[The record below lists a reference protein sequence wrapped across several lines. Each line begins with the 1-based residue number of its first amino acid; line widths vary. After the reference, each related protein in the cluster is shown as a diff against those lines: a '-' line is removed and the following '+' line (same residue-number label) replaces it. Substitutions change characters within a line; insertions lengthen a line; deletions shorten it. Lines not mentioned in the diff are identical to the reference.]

1 MRNANYRLT
10 LTDMIMSLLAKQ
22 HSISFFSEK
31 WLSRH
36 IENKID
42 PYFIKSEYTDNSEK
56 ENETVSG
63 SGKDRGNAGFKKPEK
78 IKEPRQ
84 LSSEMP
90 DQFSL
95 SQNFPNPFSAKTNI
109 NYQCPMMC
117 FISLKVYDLHWNE
130 VSTIVYQK
138 QVPGT
143 YQAEFD
149 GSNFPPGIYFYRMD
163 TENFSDTK
171 KMFIER

>member
-1 MRNANYRLT
+1 MRIANYSVTLIDIIMYLLT
-10 LTDMIMSLLAKQ
+10 KQ

-36 IENKID
+36 TENKMD
-42 PYFIKSEYTDNSEK
+42 PYLIKSEFTES
-56 ENETVSG
+56 SG
-63 SGKDRGNAGFKKPEK
+63 SENNSGQGSGIDPEYSGSK
-78 IKEPRQ
+78 RTEIIKEPRQ

-90 DQFSL
+90 EQFIL

-138 QVPGT
+138 QGPGT

>member
-1 MRNANYRLT
+1 MRIANYSVTLIDIIMYLLT
-10 LTDMIMSLLAKQ
+10 KQ

-36 IENKID
+36 TENKMD
-42 PYFIKSEYTDNSEK
+42 PYLIKSEFTES
-56 ENETVSG
+56 SG
-63 SGKDRGNAGFKKPEK
+63 SENNSGQGSGIDPENSGSK
-78 IKEPRQ
+78 RTEIIKEPRQ

-90 DQFSL
+90 EQFIL
-95 SQNFPNPFSAKTNI
+95 SQNFPNPFSSKTNI
-109 NYQCPMMC
+109 NYQCPMFC
-117 FISLKVYDLHWNE
+117 FISLKVYDLHWKE
-130 VSTIVYQK
+130 VSTVVYQK
-138 QVPGT
+138 QGPGT

-149 GSNFPPGIYFYRMD
+149 GSRFPPGIYFYRMD

>member
-1 MRNANYRLT
+1 MRIANYSVTLIDIIMYLLT
-10 LTDMIMSLLAKQ
+10 KQ

-36 IENKID
+36 TENNID
-42 PYFIKSEYTDNSEK
+42 PYFIKSEYTESSES
-56 ENETVSG
+56 ENKTG
-63 SGKDRGNAGFKKPEK
+63 HDSGKDPYKSGSNRTEV

-84 LSSEMP
+84 LSSETP
-90 DQFSL
+90 EQFSL
-95 SQNFPNPFSAKTNI
+95 SQNFPNPFSSKTNI
-109 NYQCPMMC
+109 NYQCPMFC
-117 FISLKVYDLHWNE
+117 FISLKVYDVHWKE
-130 VSTIVYQK
+130 VSTVVFQK
-138 QVPGT
+138 QGPGT

-149 GSNFPPGIYFYRMD
+149 GSRFPPGIYFYRMD

>member
-1 MRNANYRLT
+1 MRIANYSVTLIDIIMYLLT
-10 LTDMIMSLLAKQ
+10 KQ

-36 IENKID
+36 LVNNID
-42 PYFIKSEYTDNSEK
+42 PFFIKSDYTENSG
-56 ENETVSG
+56 NEIKTGQG
-63 SGKDRGNAGFKKPEK
+63 SGKDPDNSGHKRTEML
-78 IKEPRQ
+78 KEPKQ

-90 DQFSL
+90 EQFSL
-95 SQNFPNPFSAKTNI
+95 SQNFPNPFSSKTNI
-109 NYQCPMMC
+109 NYQCPMLC
-117 FISLKVYDLHWNE
+117 FISLKVYDVHWNE
-130 VSTIVYQK
+130 VSTVVYQK
-138 QVPGT
+138 QGPGT

-149 GSNFPPGIYFYRMD
+149 GGRFPPGIYFYRMD

>member
-1 MRNANYRLT
+1 MRNSNDGISLIDVIMYLLT
-10 LTDMIMSLLAKQ
+10 KQ

-36 IENKID
+36 IENKTYSD
-42 PYFIKSEYTDNSEK
+42 FIKSEYTDSSEK
-56 ENETVSG
+56 ENESTAG
-63 SGKDRGNAGFKKPEK
+63 RMNDQGNAGFKKAGML
-78 IKEPRQ
+78 KEPRQ

-90 DQFSL
+90 EQFSL
-95 SQNFPNPFSAKTNI
+95 SQNFPNPFGSKTNI
-109 NYQCPMMC
+109 NYQCPMIC

-138 QVPGT
+138 QAPGT

-149 GSNFPPGIYFYRMD
+149 GSNFPPGIYFYRID